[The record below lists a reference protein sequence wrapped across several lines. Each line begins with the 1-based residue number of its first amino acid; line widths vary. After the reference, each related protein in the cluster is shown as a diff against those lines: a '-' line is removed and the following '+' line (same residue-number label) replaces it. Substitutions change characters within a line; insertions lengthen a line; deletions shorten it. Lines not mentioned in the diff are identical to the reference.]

1 MQIEET
7 VGESLFQFHL
17 QCYKMVSDGYDGN
30 FMSILSLV
38 ISVVSLLYGFINFN
52 LFQLYPNQN
61 IPALKA
67 MKFACLNFIHYAVV
81 LMVNLSIV
89 CAVTFQHSVINYAV
103 LINSTNSNATS
114 SNNITNTS
122 LIPVNITDSHESTD
136 NYELIDNEQIV
147 NNTNSSNTSSNVLN
161 VQLSTSEIFGSFLWY
176 LGYMEFVVLFT
187 VCLVK
192 KNRKGFFTF
201 VENIKDFNRFINPL
215 NLFFGWLKGDIT
227 SENLLKLYTNCA
239 LTLIVLSFYMSFI
252 GPSVVFMWFFSN
264 QILFTSFSSFFPVF
278 VNNSYNITLS
288 ECEDYYSSESCEQF
302 REKLQKFANFSYF
315 KLTLGVIGLVIGL
328 VEMFAT
334 VDTRFRKFVIRHV
347 YLFEDDNETEMND
360 IERNEHEIENN
371 DEVASNNEAVIE
383 TRMVTDDNN
392 GTDVLPVD
400 EETHGQ
406 GDNTTDASNQVDKED
421 PTDQGDASI
430 SPEQVTLLDK

>member
-89 CAVTFQHSVINYAV
+89 CAVTFQHSVINYTV
-103 LINSTNSNATS
+103 LINSTNSNVTS

-122 LIPVNITDSHESTD
+122 LIPVNITDSNESTD
-136 NYELIDNEQIV
+136 NYELIDNEQIL
-147 NNTNSSNTSSNVLN
+147 NNTNSSDTSSNVLN
-161 VQLSTSEIFGSFLWY
+161 VQLSTDEIFGSFIGYIFY
-176 LGYMEFVVLFT
+176 LEFVVLFT
-187 VCLVK
+187 VSLK
-192 KNRKGFFTF
+192 EKNGNGFGFCTF
-201 VENIKDFNRFINPL
+201 VKNFILSDMKDPNRYINPL
-215 NLFFGWLKGDIT
+215 NLSFGWLKGDIT
-227 SENLLKLYTNCA
+227 SENLLKLYKNCA
-239 LTLIVLSFYMSFI
+239 LILIALSFLMSFI
-252 GPSVVFMWFFSN
+252 GPFTVFMCFIPSE
-264 QILFTSFSSFFPVF
+264 IRFTSLSSFFQVF

-302 REKLQKFANFSYF
+302 REKVQRFANFFYF
-315 KLTLGVIGLVIGL
+315 CITLCII
-328 VEMFAT
+328 
-334 VDTRFRKFVIRHV
+334 
-347 YLFEDDNETEMND
+347 
-360 IERNEHEIENN
+360 
-371 DEVASNNEAVIE
+371 
-383 TRMVTDDNN
+383 
-392 GTDVLPVD
+392 
-400 EETHGQ
+400 
-406 GDNTTDASNQVDKED
+406 
-421 PTDQGDASI
+421 
-430 SPEQVTLLDK
+430 

>member
-89 CAVTFQHSVINYAV
+89 CAVTFQHSVINYTV

-136 NYELIDNEQIV
+136 NYELIDNEQIL

-161 VQLSTSEIFGSFLWY
+161 VQLSTGEIFISFIGY
-176 LGYMEFVVLFT
+176 IAYMEFVVLFT
-187 VCLVK
+187 GCLVEK
-192 KNRKGFFTF
+192 SCNGFCTF
-201 VENIKDFNRFINPL
+201 VKDPSIVLRDMRGPNRYINPL
-215 NLFFGWLKGDIT
+215 NLSFGWLKGDIT
-227 SENLLKLYTNCA
+227 SENLLKLYKNCA
-239 LTLIVLSFYMSFI
+239 LILIALSFFMSFFVPI
-252 GPSVVFMWFFSN
+252 LVFIFYIYIELTIN
-264 QILFTSFSSFFPVF
+264 ISFFQVF
-278 VNNSYNITLS
+278 VNEL
-288 ECEDYYSSESCEQF
+288 
-302 REKLQKFANFSYF
+302 
-315 KLTLGVIGLVIGL
+315 
-328 VEMFAT
+328 
-334 VDTRFRKFVIRHV
+334 
-347 YLFEDDNETEMND
+347 
-360 IERNEHEIENN
+360 
-371 DEVASNNEAVIE
+371 
-383 TRMVTDDNN
+383 
-392 GTDVLPVD
+392 
-400 EETHGQ
+400 
-406 GDNTTDASNQVDKED
+406 D
-421 PTDQGDASI
+421 P
-430 SPEQVTLLDK
+430 